1 MENEKQ
7 DNVVTQTTDE
17 TQKTEGT
24 VKETVEKTGKEEV
37 KTFTQDE
44 VNAMIAKEKKKMPS
58 KEELKAFKEWQE
70 TQKTAEQKQE
80 EKETEFQNALSK
92 NAELKKENEVLKA
105 GVKIDDV
112 DYVIFKVSKT
122 EGDFKE
128 NLQNFL
134 KENPKYLNQENIDS
148 NSTLNMDINLGGNHE
163 NKTQITK
170 EEFNKMSYP
179 ARLKLYNEN
188 KALYDQLVKN

>member
-44 VNAMIAKEKKKMPS
+44 VNAMLAKEKKKMPS

-92 NAELKKENEVLKA
+92 NAELEKENEVLKA